1 MRTLPHWC
9 RESVQLLLVCSL
21 SALFAVSARAEK
33 VSLKRAVELALTHSA
48 AAGIAAADEQRAFAA
63 YREARSQYIP
73 QAQVGSGLGDSWGYP
88 LSLEGAAPS
97 LVNVTAQSPL
107 FNPALR
113 DFVKATRNEYEATS
127 AGTKDRRN
135 QIMQETALAYL
146 ELMKWEAQI
155 EPLQRQQEDAR
166 RMEQVVSQ
174 RVQEGV
180 DSAQTTPKARLA
192 TARAHLRITQA
203 QSAVEALRA
212 TLSQLTGIPADSIQ
226 TDADSVTPLPNTVQP
241 ASAENSPA
249 VMIARQHAIAQSFR
263 ARAEH
268 RSLWPSVDFASQYA
282 VLAKFNNWL
291 QFFPTKAFER
301 NNATIGVVIR
311 FPFFNPAQHAHAE
324 AADADAIRANH
335 EVELTKNQ
343 VSQETLKLQRSV
355 EQLKAAQEVSELEYE
370 ISQSEA
376 DAIEVRMNS
385 GTATVHDAANARA
398 EMSAKYGALEDANFQ
413 LLRARIALLRSAG
426 ELESW
431 VEQGK

>member
-1 MRTLPHWC
+1 MSILLHSC
-9 RESVQLLLVCSL
+9 RKSVQLLLVCSL
-21 SALFAVSARAEK
+21 SAVLAVSARAEK
-33 VSLKRAVELALTHSA
+33 LSLKRAVELALTHSA
-48 AAGIAAADEQRAFAA
+48 AAGIAAADEQRAFSA

-113 DFVKATRNEYEATS
+113 DYVRATRNEYEATS
-127 AGTKDRRN
+127 AGTKDRRK
-135 QIMQETALAYL
+135 QIMQETALTYL

-155 EPLQRQQEDAR
+155 EPLQRQQEDAQ

-180 DSAQTTPKARLA
+180 DSAQTTQRARLA

-212 TLSQLTGIPADSIQ
+212 TLSQLTGISADSIQ
-226 TDADSVTPLPNTVQP
+226 TDADSVTPLPDRVQP

-249 VMIARQHAIAQSFR
+249 VMIARQHAIAQGFR

-282 VLAKFNNWL
+282 VLAKFNNWV
-291 QFFPTKAFER
+291 QFFPRAFER

-311 FPFFNPAQHAHAE
+311 FPFFNAAQHAHAE

-370 ISQSEA
+370 ISRSEA

-398 EMSAKYGALEDANFQ
+398 EMSAKYGALQDANFQ
-413 LLRARIALLRSAG
+413 LLRARVALLRSAG

>member
-1 MRTLPHWC
+1 
-9 RESVQLLLVCSL
+9 LLLVCSL
-21 SALFAVSARAEK
+21 SALLAVSARAEK
-33 VSLKRAVELALTHSA
+33 LSLKRAVELALTHSA
-48 AAGIAAADEQRAFAA
+48 AAGIAAADEQRAFSA

-113 DFVKATRNEYEATS
+113 DYVRATRKEYEATS

-135 QIMQETALAYL
+135 QIMQETALTYL

-155 EPLQRQQEDAR
+155 DHLQRQQEDAQ

-180 DSAQTTPKARLA
+180 DSAQTTQRARLA

-212 TLSQLTGIPADSIQ
+212 TLSQLTGISADSNQ
-226 TDADSVTPLPNTVQP
+226 TDADSVTPLPDRVQP

-249 VMIARQHAIAQSFR
+249 VMIARQHAIAQGFR

-282 VLAKFNNWL
+282 VLAKFNNWV
-291 QFFPTKAFER
+291 QFFPRAFER

-311 FPFFNPAQHAHAE
+311 FPFFNAAQHAHAE

-376 DAIEVRMNS
+376 DAVEVRMNS

-398 EMSAKYGALEDANFQ
+398 EMSAKYGALQDANFQ
-413 LLRARIALLRSAG
+413 LLRARVALLRSAG

>member
-1 MRTLPHWC
+1 MRILLHSC
-9 RESVQLLLVCSL
+9 RKSVQLLLVCSL
-21 SALFAVSARAEK
+21 SALLAVSARAEK
-33 VSLKRAVELALTHSA
+33 LSLKRAVELALTHSA

-113 DFVKATRNEYEATS
+113 DYVRATRNEYEATS
-127 AGTKDRRN
+127 AGTKDRRK
-135 QIMQETALAYL
+135 QIMQETALTYL

-155 EPLQRQQEDAR
+155 EPLQRQQEDAQ

-180 DSAQTTPKARLA
+180 DSAQTTQRARLA

-212 TLSQLTGIPADSIQ
+212 TLSQLTGISADSIQ
-226 TDADSVTPLPNTVQP
+226 TDADSVTPLPDRVQP

-249 VMIARQHAIAQSFR
+249 VMIARQHAIAQGFR

-282 VLAKFNNWL
+282 VLAKFNNWV
-291 QFFPTKAFER
+291 QFFPRAFER

-311 FPFFNPAQHAHAE
+311 FPFFNAAQHAHAE

-370 ISQSEA
+370 ISRSEA

-398 EMSAKYGALEDANFQ
+398 EMSAKYGALQDANFQ
-413 LLRARIALLRSAG
+413 LLRARVALLRSAG